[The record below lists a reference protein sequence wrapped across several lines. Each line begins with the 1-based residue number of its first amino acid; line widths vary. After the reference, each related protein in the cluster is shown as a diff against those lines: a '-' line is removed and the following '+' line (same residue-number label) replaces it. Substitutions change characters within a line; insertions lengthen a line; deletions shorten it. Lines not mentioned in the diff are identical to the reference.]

1 MVDRGHGCSQ
11 GWTGNVMS
19 EFTLTGDSA
28 GYCLGN
34 ALVREVAIN
43 SSTLQNRWGHEMD
56 AK

>member
-1 MVDRGHGCSQ
+1 MVDRGHGYSQ
-11 GWTGNVMS
+11 GWTGNVRS